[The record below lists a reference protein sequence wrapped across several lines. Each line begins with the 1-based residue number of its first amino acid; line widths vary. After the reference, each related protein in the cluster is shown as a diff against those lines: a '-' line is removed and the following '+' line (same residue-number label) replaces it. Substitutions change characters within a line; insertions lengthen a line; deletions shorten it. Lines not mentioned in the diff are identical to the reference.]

1 MRDWLTNKKLAG
13 ILIGLAL
20 SIIMITLTRRCTE
33 EDEEM
38 QIPVEETIASIEDVR
53 LRGELYVCSA
63 MMEDYALQQA
73 TERNLLWADEVHS
86 CVQTMTQKCSYK
98 IDLDKVEYL
107 ADDSAKT
114 VYVKL
119 PAIEY
124 VAMTQSSSFL
134 SDDSNYWSEHLPNTN
149 ALKRKVEAQI
159 KRRFDT
165 SGNRRKAER
174 YAEDAISGML
184 GKLGYE
190 TEFVR
195 ILKRKAE

>member
-63 MMEDYALQQA
+63 MMEDYTLQQA

>member
-13 ILIGLAL
+13 ILIGLVL

-63 MMEDYALQQA
+63 MMEDYTLQQA

-134 SDDSNYWSEHLPNTN
+134 SDDSNYWSKHLPNTN

-174 YAEDAISGML
+174 YAEDAISGVL

-195 ILKRKAE
+195 VLKRKSE

>member
-20 SIIMITLTRRCTE
+20 SIIMITLTRHCTE

-63 MMEDYALQQA
+63 MMEDYTLQQA

>member
-13 ILIGLAL
+13 ILIGLVL

-38 QIPVEETIASIEDVR
+38 PIPVEETIASIEDVR

-63 MMEDYALQQA
+63 MMEDYTLQQA

-134 SDDSNYWSEHLPNTN
+134 SDDSNYWSKHLPNTN

-195 ILKRKAE
+195 VLKRKSE

>member
-38 QIPVEETIASIEDVR
+38 PIPVEETTASIEDVR

-63 MMEDYALQQA
+63 MMEDYTLQQA

-134 SDDSNYWSEHLPNTN
+134 SDDSNYWSKHLPNTN

>member
-1 MRDWLTNKKLAG
+1 MKTWLTKKK
-13 ILIGLAL
+13 LIGLLCAISL
-20 SIIMITLTRRCTE
+20 SIMVIALTRRCNKE
-33 EDEEM
+33 EYTM
-38 QIPVEETIASIEDVR
+38 PLPIE
-53 LRGELYVCSA
+53 ELYVCSA
-63 MMEDYALQQA
+63 MMEDYTIQRA
-73 TERNLLWADEVHS
+73 TERNLLWADEEHS

-98 IDLDKVEYL
+98 IDLEKVEDL
-107 ADDSAKT
+107 ASDSTKT

-134 SDDSNYWSEHLPNTN
+134 SDDSNYWSENLPNTN

-159 KRRFDT
+159 KNRFDT
-165 SGNRRKAER
+165 ASNRRKAER
-174 YAEDAISGML
+174 YAEDAISSVL

-195 ILKRKAE
+195 VLKKKTE

>member
-134 SDDSNYWSEHLPNTN
+134 SDDSNYWSKHLPNTN

>member
-20 SIIMITLTRRCTE
+20 SIIMITLTRHCTE

-38 QIPVEETIASIEDVR
+38 PIPVEETIASIEDVR

-63 MMEDYALQQA
+63 MMEDYTLQQA

>member
-13 ILIGLAL
+13 ILIGLVL

-38 QIPVEETIASIEDVR
+38 PIPVEETIASIEDVR

-63 MMEDYALQQA
+63 MMEDYTLQQA

>member
-20 SIIMITLTRRCTE
+20 SIIMITLTRHCTE

-63 MMEDYALQQA
+63 MMEDYTLQQA

-134 SDDSNYWSEHLPNTN
+134 SDDSNYWSKHLPNTN

>member
-63 MMEDYALQQA
+63 MMEDYTLQQA

-134 SDDSNYWSEHLPNTN
+134 SDDSNYWSKHLPNTN

>member
-63 MMEDYALQQA
+63 MMEDYTLQQA

-134 SDDSNYWSEHLPNTN
+134 SDDSNYWSKHLPNTN

-195 ILKRKAE
+195 VLKRKSE

>member
-63 MMEDYALQQA
+63 MMEDYRLQQA

-165 SGNRRKAER
+165 AGNRRKAER
-174 YAEDAISGML
+174 YAEDAISGVL

>member
-1 MRDWLTNKKLAG
+1 MRDGLTNKKLAG

-63 MMEDYALQQA
+63 MMEDYTLQQA

-134 SDDSNYWSEHLPNTN
+134 SDDSNYWSKHLPNTN

-195 ILKRKAE
+195 LLKRKAE